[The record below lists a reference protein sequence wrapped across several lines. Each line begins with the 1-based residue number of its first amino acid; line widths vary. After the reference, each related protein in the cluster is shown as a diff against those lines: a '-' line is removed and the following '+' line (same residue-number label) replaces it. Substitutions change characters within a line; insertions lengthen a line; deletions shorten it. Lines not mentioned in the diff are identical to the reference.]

1 MVESGRSRL
10 VAGSKGWGQLLRII
24 ARVFYSGEIPPKEDE
39 EETAG
44 GKNGNK
50 SHWQRGSYE
59 GLGVLLLD
67 FLASDSVEGFVDE
80 SVLAAE
86 LRLSQK
92 FIRKTLRYLESEHL
106 LVSESVKFAFRRT
119 NVEQP
124 DDEEIEVKK
133 RHETHVFWAVDYPR
147 VLDTVR
153 LKIRGIQELLK
164 RNSGNSVSIVTYQCP
179 SCGARF
185 SSLEAASLIDP
196 IEGVFRCE
204 ECHSVLEEKGGEEV
218 AGLSGSSMASKK
230 ERQHFFKDLAVRFEA
245 QIKPIVQQMDALS
258 GMDPPDPGS
267 LKDWYTAR
275 KNEATKR
282 AQRLEEARAKFK
294 SSGASGA
301 IDMTEEQL
309 LEWADRA
316 EMVIELAGTKTSDVV
331 EEETKELPAWFKK
344 QHEASDSVAQESHPA
359 EEQKQKQLEMEY
371 LQQYLRTVEA
381 MKAGVSEDVKEEK
394 EEIVAKK
401 EEEAEEEQVA
411 LPPDAKRIKVE
422 EQPDEQQ
429 QQQQN
434 GVDEQE
440 EEEDE
445 WEDA

>member
-1 MVESGRSRL
+1 MVESGGGRL
-10 VAGSKGWGQLLRII
+10 VAESKGSKGWSQLLRII
-24 ARVFYSGEIPPKEDE
+24 ARVFYSGEIPPKEEE

-44 GKNGNK
+44 GRNGNK
-50 SHWQRGSYE
+50 SYWQRGSYE

-80 SVLAAE
+80 SMLAAE

-124 DDEEIEVKK
+124 DDEEIEVRK

-164 RNSGNSVSIVTYQCP
+164 KNSGNSVSIVTYQCP
-179 SCGARF
+179 SCGAHF
-185 SSLEAASLIDP
+185 SSLQAASLIDP
-196 IEGVFRCE
+196 MEGVFRCE
-204 ECHSVLEEKGGEEV
+204 ECQSVLEEKGGEEV

-230 ERQHFFKDLAVRFEA
+230 ERQQFFKDLAVRFEA

-258 GMDPPDPGS
+258 GVDPPDPGS
-267 LKDWYTAR
+267 LKDWYTIR

-294 SSGASGA
+294 ASGASGA

-316 EMVIELAGTKTSDVV
+316 EMVIELAGTKTSDAV

-344 QHEASDSVAQESHPA
+344 QDASDSVAQESRPA
-359 EEQKQKQLEMEY
+359 EEHKQKQLEMEY

-381 MKAGVSEDVKEEK
+381 MKEGGDIEDVKEEK
-394 EEIVAKK
+394 EDLIAVKT
-401 EEEAEEEQVA
+401 
-411 LPPDAKRIKVE
+411 
-422 EQPDEQQ
+422 
-429 QQQQN
+429 
-434 GVDEQE
+434 QE
-440 EEEDE
+440 DL
-445 WEDA
+445 

>member
-1 MVESGRSRL
+1 
-10 VAGSKGWGQLLRII
+10 
-24 ARVFYSGEIPPKEDE
+24 
-39 EETAG
+39 
-44 GKNGNK
+44 
-50 SHWQRGSYE
+50 
-59 GLGVLLLD
+59 
-67 FLASDSVEGFVDE
+67 
-80 SVLAAE
+80 
-86 LRLSQK
+86 
-92 FIRKTLRYLESEHL
+92 
-106 LVSESVKFAFRRT
+106 
-119 NVEQP
+119 
-124 DDEEIEVKK
+124 
-133 RHETHVFWAVDYPR
+133 
-147 VLDTVR
+147 
-153 LKIRGIQELLK
+153 
-164 RNSGNSVSIVTYQCP
+164 
-179 SCGARF
+179 
-185 SSLEAASLIDP
+185 
-196 IEGVFRCE
+196 
-204 ECHSVLEEKGGEEV
+204 LEEKGGEEV

-429 QQQQN
+429 QQN

>member
-24 ARVFYSGEIPPKEDE
+24 ARVFYSGEIPPKEEE
-39 EETAG
+39 EETVG

-50 SHWQRGSYE
+50 SYLQRGSYE

-164 RNSGNSVSIVTYQCP
+164 RNSGNNVSIVTYQCP
-179 SCGARF
+179 SCGAHF
-185 SSLEAASLIDP
+185 SSLQAASLIDP

-204 ECHSVLEEKGGEEV
+204 ECHSVLQEKGGEEV

-316 EMVIELAGTKTSDVV
+316 EMVIELAGTKTSDIV
-331 EEETKELPAWFKK
+331 EEEAKELPAWFRK
-344 QHEASDSVAQESHPA
+344 QHDASDSVAQESRPDQ
-359 EEQKQKQLEMEY
+359 EQKQKQLEMEY

-381 MKAGVSEDVKEEK
+381 MKAGGTNEDIKEEK
-394 EEIVAKK
+394 EELVAKK
-401 EEEAEEEQVA
+401 EEEDEKEEEEVV

-422 EQPDEQQ
+422 EQ
-429 QQQQN
+429 N
-434 GVDEQE
+434 GVEGQE